1 MDSVIALVGKDFVLS
16 AADTSNARSV
26 IVMKDD
32 VDKIMELDS
41 HKTLAMGGEP
51 GDFVQFTEYIQ
62 KNLHLYE
69 FQTGLQLSTHA
80 VANFIRGEL
89 ARLIREAPVLANLL
103 LGGFDEVS
111 GPCLY
116 YIDYLGTLEKLDYT
130 AQGYASFFILGTL
143 DRYYQKDI
151 TLEQGIEL
159 MKRCIQQ
166 LGKRFVINQ
175 RNFIMKVVDKDGVRQ
190 INFE

>member
-16 AADTSNARSV
+16 AADTANARSV

-32 VDKIMELDS
+32 VDKILELDS

-89 ARLIREAPVLANLL
+89 ARLIRY
-103 LGGFDEVS
+103 
-111 GPCLY
+111 C
-116 YIDYLGTLEKLDYT
+116 
-130 AQGYASFFILGTL
+130 SFVGSLNMHQRTV
-143 DRYYQKDI
+143 
-151 TLEQGIEL
+151 
-159 MKRCIQQ
+159 
-166 LGKRFVINQ
+166 LGKPPY
-175 RNFIMKVVDKDGVRQ
+175 
-190 INFE
+190 